1 MSSIRVAL
9 GIAASQGLESSRSVL
24 LRAVLVMRVGAAAW
38 WQATKAQSVQIA
50 PKRKV
55 PTPGDIGVIDTSVM
69 TVALL
74 RRCSA
79 ATARPKAIRS
89 TTKMSMRTSLDARR
103 IDARL
108 QEAEAEMLAQSDS
121 GRSAVA
127 ESSHRRKKSSNL
139 KQGESAMN
147 GDHEE
152 RREEVVLCNSREEVT
167 LEGRNSV
174 GAPLVRKMQLEE
186 EQKTD
191 HSRGKKLLGC
201 QHLSPK
207 RRMLGE
213 NRQRQIGRDEGL
225 SSSDGE
231 TLLLP
236 PMTVRGIGGADWTDA
251 LQPSK
256 WANSV
261 LVTTSDRRAYEVG
274 QRSPLGALHQGNL
287 QCGRDQRAIAVLC
300 RMGDGFRDIRG
311 ERYVGLKSADQ
322 ISIYGG
328 KIEKGGVAKAVPYE
342 ECRSS
347 SPKERSQIICSDIMI
362 N

>member
-1 MSSIRVAL
+1 MDNE
-9 GIAASQGLESSRSVL
+9 ES
-24 LRAVLVMRVGAAAW
+24 RVGAAAW

-50 PKRKV
+50 PF
-55 PTPGDIGVIDTSVM
+55 TGGDIGVIDTSVM

-152 RREEVVLCNSREEVT
+152 RREEVVFRSRGRGGGWCGGCVGGGG

-174 GAPLVRKMQLEE
+174 GSSTETPRMLRLNAKQLRSTPLAEE
-186 EQKTD
+186 EDAWKTD
-191 HSRGKKLLGC
+191 NGRLAEMRDCRRRTGKDVVAAND
-201 QHLSPK
+201 SERN
-207 RRMLGE
+207 RR
-213 NRQRQIGRDEGL
+213 RR
-225 SSSDGE
+225 
-231 TLLLP
+231 
-236 PMTVRGIGGADWTDA
+236 VFGGSWTDA

-256 WANSV
+256 WANSSTG
-261 LVTTSDRRAYEVG
+261 VTTSDRRAYEVG

-328 KIEKGGVAKAVPYE
+328 KIEKGGVGSDERKLDKTDKSDSGE
-342 ECRSS
+342 ERQWRDS
-347 SPKERSQIICSDIMI
+347 
-362 N
+362 